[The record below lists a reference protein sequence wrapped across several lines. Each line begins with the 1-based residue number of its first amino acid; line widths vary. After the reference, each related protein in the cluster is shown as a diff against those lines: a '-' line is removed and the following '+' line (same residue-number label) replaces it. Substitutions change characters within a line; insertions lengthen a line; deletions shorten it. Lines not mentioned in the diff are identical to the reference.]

1 MRNFLMLA
9 SATFALAAGA
19 AQATTVVDA
28 TGDLGQA
35 VRAGGGPTAA
45 ADAILRDDLDLT
57 SFSAVFDGTLFLLR
71 ATVADTIDLNNDA
84 RFVVGINTGG
94 HTQNAAFPT
103 DFFFDKTITIS
114 RNGASTASPGVLK
127 FDGDHFSVAVSFA
140 SLHAFNTAFAPRDFG
155 FNVWSQAARSTPG
168 PGGAIQRTNV
178 DFAPEHGAISAAPEP
193 ASWALMISG
202 CGLAGATLRRRRAQI
217 AVGAG
222 SWQS

>member
-1 MRNFLMLA
+1 MRNFLILA

-19 AQATTVVDA
+19 AQATTVLDA

-57 SFSAVFDGTLFLLR
+57 SFTAVFNGTLFLLR

-84 RFVVGINTGG
+84 RFVVGIDTGG
-94 HTQNAAFPT
+94 HAQNAAFPT

-114 RNGASTASPGVLK
+114 RNGASTSSPGVDFSALK

-140 SLHAFNTAFAPRDFG
+140 SLHAFNPTFAANDFG
-155 FNVWSQAARSTPG
+155 FNVWSQAVRSTPG

-193 ASWALMISG
+193 ASWALMIAG
-202 CGLAGATLRRRRAQI
+202 FGFAGATLRRRRAV
-217 AVGAG
+217 AA
-222 SWQS
+222 